1 MKDKRRFFTA
11 LQRFRIYVAAG
22 GQCEN
27 CGDQLTEDWHAHHII
42 RHTDGGISAVLN
54 GAALCVPCHKR
65 VHMFPDMQFA
75 KDYSWQDRAVEK
87 LMEGL
92 PVFYST
98 ERGKFERAFVV
109 EVSPSGGKTVF
120 SLKAARAL
128 IEAGLI
134 DKVFS
139 VVPRETIKDGFAD
152 DSLKVEMQ
160 PEFRLLMDRTIRIET
175 DLASN
180 YTGTLRNYHGAA
192 INYQSLGRFLNYVGL
207 LSRAG
212 ERCLFVFDEVHHGK
226 LSEDFDDADDADDC
240 AAEWGKAIAAV
251 RKVAHAVICMT
262 GTPVRTDNKRIP
274 FFNYKNVVQEDERS
288 GTVIEG
294 LQVDSDFEFTYADA
308 LNAGVARKLIFRA
321 QDPTVVFKRE
331 IRGEVVPYAGPLSGV
346 DKQSIEKAKQYLFDP
361 RERLIDDM
369 LRLAREE
376 NELDRSRGDKDAAIL
391 VIVGN
396 TTASGQNPLDHAK
409 ERIKVLFGEDA
420 VTVESKDQKS
430 RDAIKH
436 FKEASGR
443 WIVAKDMISEGTS
456 LPRLRTLLIFRDIKS
471 EVRFQQL
478 VHRITRNRSDLCAQ
492 DAKVIYFCLPA
503 MRRFAQSIEDS
514 IRLVQIPEKP
524 RCPNC
529 DGELEFRPRQGKP
542 CTLCGYEPIPSEGS
556 TKRLFEF
563 EGVEFSGA
571 EHIDQGGDD
580 YSPFDPISR
589 VVITK
594 LPHAI
599 GGRNGINEIL
609 RIAHDGQMIDLSG
622 QEKEEPVFSVEER
635 VKRHWEIGYD
645 LCKSLA
651 GFYAK
656 RSGHDYQT
664 AINEVTGACKRAA
677 GFGGKKWKTVLRDFP
692 DPIATMKKFEKIAR
706 REYEAATQRRAS

>member
-1 MKDKRRFFTA
+1 MKDARRYFTA
-11 LQRFRIYVAAG
+11 LQRFKIYVAAG
-22 GQCEN
+22 GRCEE
-27 CGDQLTEDWHAHHII
+27 CGEILDEEWHAHHITP
-42 RHTDGGISAVLN
+42 HSNGGISAVLN

-128 IEAGLI
+128 IQAGLI
-134 DKVFS
+134 DKVFT

-152 DSLKVEMQ
+152 DSRKVEME
-160 PEFRLLMDRTIRIET
+160 PEFRLLGDRNIRIDT
-175 DLASN
+175 DLATS
-180 YTGTLRNYHGAA
+180 YSGAFRNYHGAT
-192 INYQSLGRFLNYVGL
+192 ITYQSLGRFLSYVDL

-226 LSEDFDDADDADDC
+226 ISEDADDC
-240 AAEWGKAIAAV
+240 AAEWGQAIAAV
-251 RKVAHAVICMT
+251 KRVAHAVICMT
-262 GTPVRTDNKRIP
+262 GTPVRTDNKMVP
-274 FFNYKNVVQEDERS
+274 FFRYKEVTQEDPQSGNVVD
-288 GTVIEG
+288 G
-294 LQVDSDFEFTYADA
+294 LLVESDFSFTYADA

-321 QDPTVVFKRE
+321 QDPTVAFTRE
-331 IRGEVVPYAGPLSGV
+331 VRGNDVPYAGPLSGV
-346 DKQSIEKAKQYLFDP
+346 DKQSVEKAKQHLFDQ
-361 RERLIDDM
+361 REQLIDDM

-376 NELDRSRGDKDAAIL
+376 NELDRSRGDRDAAIL

-396 TTASGQNPLDHAK
+396 TNASGDNPLDHVK
-409 ERIKVLFGEDA
+409 GRIKAMFGEDA
-420 VTVESKDQKS
+420 VTVESKDDTS
-430 RDAIKH
+430 RAAIKH
-436 FKEASGR
+436 FKNGSGR

-503 MRRFAQSIEDS
+503 MRRFAQSIEDA
-514 IRLVQIPEKP
+514 IRLVQVPEKP
-524 RCPNC
+524 RCPDC
-529 DGELEFRPRQGKP
+529 DEELEFRPRQGKP
-542 CTLCGYEPIPSEGS
+542 CTFCGYEPPPSDGP
-556 TKRLFEF
+556 TKRMFEF

-571 EHIDQGGDD
+571 EHVDQGGDD

-589 VVITK
+589 VVITR

-609 RIAHDGQMIDLSG
+609 RIAHDGDLIDLAT
-622 QEKEEPVFSVEER
+622 QQKEEPVFSVEER
-635 VKRHWEIGYD
+635 VRRHWEIGYD
-645 LCKSLA
+645 LCKSIA
-651 GFYAK
+651 GIYSKHFG
-656 RSGHDYQT
+656 RDYQT
-664 AINEVTGACKRAA
+664 AMQEIVGACKRAA
-677 GFGGKKWKTVLRDFP
+677 GFGAKKWQTVLRDFP
-692 DPIATMKKFEKIAR
+692 DPVATMQKFEKIAR
-706 REYEAATQRRAS
+706 REHAAAMQRRPS